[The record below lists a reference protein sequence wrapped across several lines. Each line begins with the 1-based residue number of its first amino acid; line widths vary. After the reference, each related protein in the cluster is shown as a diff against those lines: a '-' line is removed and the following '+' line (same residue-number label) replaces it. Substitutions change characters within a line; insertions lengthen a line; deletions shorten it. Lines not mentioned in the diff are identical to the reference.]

1 MNDDETLI
9 ELRSAGDVLTIEEAA
24 QYLRIGRTTMY
35 ALVMGGQI
43 RSIKIGYLRR
53 VPVEC
58 LREYVADQLR
68 QAQAAGQVA

>member
-9 ELRSAGDVLTIEEAA
+9 ALRSAGDVLKIEEAA
-24 QYLRIGRTTMY
+24 RYLRIGRTTMY
-35 ALVMGGQI
+35 ALVMEGTI

-58 LREYVADQLR
+58 LREYVADQLSR
-68 QAQAAGQVA
+68 AEAAGQVA